1 MDWLT
6 KYPLSDY
13 RIGDLQ
19 FLSRIPG
26 ELRLLLFL
34 AVVGVSVYA
43 YTGVRQR
50 LRRPVYLRLLALRLG
65 VLALLVLI
73 LGVPTLR
80 RLDPRDSP
88 VFAAVLVD
96 TSRSMG
102 IADAVTAAG
111 PLPRLAAARQLLQ
124 GSAEQKGL
132 LDALAGTVRV
142 ALYGFDLDARRL
154 ADPAELAAVGPFT
167 NVFRSART
175 AEADLRALPLAAAI
189 LVSDGCRNEGGS
201 LDEVAR
207 LFQGRGVPLHVVGVG
222 QAPPPRD
229 GEIVSVVAPR
239 RVRRNTAAELVVTI
253 RHTDIAGPIELRI
266 VRGDTVVL
274 SQSVQPTPGTDLER
288 LSLQFTP
295 DHDGTAVYRAEVPV
309 AEGETVT
316 ENNRR
321 EFTVEIQDDRLPVL
335 YAEGSPRLEYRFLRR
350 ALFRDPNFR
359 VVGLLRLAAGRF
371 YVQGA
376 DESETWLTA
385 GFPRTPE
392 HLFRFQAVILGDLEA
407 AMFTPE
413 QLALLEDFVKT
424 RGGGL
429 LMLGGV
435 NSFGLGGYAG
445 TPVARL
451 LPLRVGPS
459 DPAYSDEPL
468 QAQPTAEALA
478 HPVMQLLPDPEQ
490 NRRLWASVPE
500 LIGITPVSGVKPDA
514 TLLLADRRADR
525 PLFAVQNYGAG
536 RVGAFTSGGSWYW
549 QVSMPASD
557 ETHERFWK
565 QVVRWLVLGAR
576 DHLTVETDAEIY
588 ARLSPVLIR
597 AAVLHQDL
605 RPNNDARVNASVRDP
620 LGNTTDIALEW
631 TLSEEGVYECTYTPE
646 TEGNY
651 EVSVQVEAATTDK
664 AVTGFLVSEPV
675 QEFSDAG
682 LKREALEAAARLGGG
697 QYFTTADGAALA
709 QRLGQDV
716 RALQRAG
723 RVGGRSAI
731 WDMPLLFLL
740 LLGLLVTEWVI
751 RRRNGLA

>member
-1 MDWLT
+1 VDWLT

-19 FLSRIPG
+19 LLSRVPG

-43 YTGVRQR
+43 YAGVRQR
-50 LRRPVYLRLLALRLG
+50 LRRPVYLRLLALRLAS
-65 VLALLVLI
+65 LALLVLI

-80 RLDPRDSP
+80 RLDPRDNP

-102 IADAVTAAG
+102 IADATTAAG
-111 PLPRLAAARQLLQ
+111 TLPRLEAARRLLLGEAGQ
-124 GSAEQKGL
+124 TGL
-132 LDALAGTVRV
+132 LADLAGTARV
-142 ALYGFDLDARRL
+142 PVYGFDLDARRVV
-154 ADPAELAAVGPFT
+154 DPTELAATGPFT

-175 AEADLRALPLAAAI
+175 VEADLRALPLASVI
-189 LVSDGCRNEGGS
+189 LVSDGCRNEGGP

-207 LFQGRGVPLHVVGVG
+207 LFQGQGVPLHVVGVG

-239 RVRRNTAAELVVTI
+239 RVRRNTAAEVVVTI
-253 RHTDIAGPIELRI
+253 RHTDIAGPIEVRL

-274 SQSVQPTPGTDLER
+274 TQSLEPTPGTDFER
-288 LSLQFTP
+288 LSLHFTP
-295 DHDGTAVYRAEVPV
+295 DHDGMAVYRAEIPV

-321 EFTVEIQDDRLPVL
+321 EFTIEIQDDRLPVL

-359 VVGLLRLAAGRF
+359 VVGLLRLASDRF

-376 DESETWLTA
+376 DESEAWLTE
-385 GFPRTPE
+385 GFPSTPE
-392 HLFRFQAVILGDLEA
+392 RLFRFQAVILGDLEA
-407 AMFTPE
+407 AMFTPA
-413 QLALLEDFVKT
+413 QLALLEEFVKT

-451 LPLRVGPS
+451 LPVRVGPA
-459 DPAYSDEPL
+459 DPAYSDEHL
-468 QAQPTAEALA
+468 QAQPSAEALA
-478 HPVMQLLPDPEQ
+478 HPVLQLLPDAEQ
-490 NRRLWASVPE
+490 NRRLWASVPD

-514 TLLLADRRADR
+514 TLLLADRRAGR
-525 PLFAVQNYGAG
+525 PVLAVQNYGAG

-565 QVVRWLVLGAR
+565 QVIRWLVLGAR

-605 RPNNDARVNASVRDP
+605 RPNNDAQVSASIRDP
-620 LGNTTDIALEW
+620 LGNTTDIPLEW

-646 TEGNY
+646 IEGNY
-651 EVSVQVEAATTDK
+651 EVSVRVEAAETDK
-664 AVTGFLVSEPV
+664 AVTGFLVSEPL

-697 QYFTTADGAALA
+697 RYFGSEDAAALA
-709 QRLGQDV
+709 QQVGQDV
-716 RALQRAG
+716 RALQRTG
-723 RVGGRSAI
+723 RVGGRSPI

-740 LLGLLVTEWVI
+740 LLGLLAAEWVT

>member
-1 MDWLT
+1 M
-6 KYPLSDY
+6 
-13 RIGDLQ
+13 
-19 FLSRIPG
+19 
-26 ELRLLLFL
+26 
-34 AVVGVSVYA
+34 
-43 YTGVRQR
+43 
-50 LRRPVYLRLLALRLG
+50 
-65 VLALLVLI
+65 
-73 LGVPTLR
+73 
-80 RLDPRDSP
+80 
-88 VFAAVLVD
+88 
-96 TSRSMG
+96 
-102 IADAVTAAG
+102 
-111 PLPRLAAARQLLQ
+111 
-124 GSAEQKGL
+124 
-132 LDALAGTVRV
+132 
-142 ALYGFDLDARRL
+142 
-154 ADPAELAAVGPFT
+154 
-167 NVFRSART
+167 
-175 AEADLRALPLAAAI
+175 
-189 LVSDGCRNEGGS
+189 
-201 LDEVAR
+201 
-207 LFQGRGVPLHVVGVG
+207 
-222 QAPPPRD
+222 
-229 GEIVSVVAPR
+229 
-239 RVRRNTAAELVVTI
+239 
-253 RHTDIAGPIELRI
+253 ELRI
-266 VRGDTVVL
+266 VRGETVVL
-274 SQSVQPTPGTDLER
+274 SQSVTPTPDTDLER

-295 DHDGTAVYRAEVPV
+295 DHDGLAVYRAEVPV

-316 ENNRR
+316 ENNAR

-359 VVGLLRLAAGRF
+359 VVGLLRLASDRF

-376 DESETWLTA
+376 DESEKWLTE

-392 HLFRFQAVILGDLEA
+392 HLFGFQAVILGDVEA

-413 QLALLEDFVKT
+413 QLALLEEFVKT

-451 LPLRVGPS
+451 LPVRVGAG
-459 DPAYSDEPL
+459 DAAYSDETL

-490 NRRLWASVPE
+490 NRRLWSSVPD

-514 TLLLADRRADR
+514 ALLLADRRAGR
-525 PLFAVQNYGAG
+525 PVFAVQNYGAG

-565 QVVRWLVLGAR
+565 QVIRWLVLGAR

-597 AAVLHQDL
+597 ATVLHQDL
-605 RPNNDARVNASVRDP
+605 RPNNDAEVAASVRDP
-620 LGNTTDIALEW
+620 LGNTTDIPLEW

-651 EVSVQVEAATTDK
+651 EVSVRVEAAKTDK

-682 LKREALEAAARLGGG
+682 LKREALEAAARLTGGA
-697 QYFTTADGAALA
+697 YFGTDEAAALA
-709 QRLGQDV
+709 QRVRQDV
-716 RALQRAG
+716 RALQRSG
-723 RVGGRSAI
+723 RVGGRSPI

-740 LLGLLVTEWVI
+740 LIGLMVAEWVI